1 MKRRPVNGNLPRPL
15 DIVLAEAGCCFRKM
29 GVVLPVRLLCENDEA
44 FLKRIARLYP
54 EVVVGLRQVLELE
67 ASAGRDGDRNGGPD
81 SPANCQPGS

>member
-15 DIVLAEAGCCFRKM
+15 DIMLAEAGRCFRKM

-54 EVVVGLRQVLELE
+54 EVVAELRHVLEAG
-67 ASAGRDGDRNGGPD
+67 ASADPDDDWDGRPD
-81 SPANCQPGS
+81 